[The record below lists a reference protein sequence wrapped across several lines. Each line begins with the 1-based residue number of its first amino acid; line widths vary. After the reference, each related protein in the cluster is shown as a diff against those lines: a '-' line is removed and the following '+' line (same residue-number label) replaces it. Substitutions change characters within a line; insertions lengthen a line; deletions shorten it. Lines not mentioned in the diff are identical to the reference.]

1 LGTAARHT
9 ALDADDVARWT
20 ERSHE
25 ELLGL
30 AREDVEPLQL
40 EVVRRRFSA
49 LRPDVEAL
57 GKLAERQGIDEIG
70 TLDDAVPVMFD
81 HQVYKSYPLSLIE
94 KRRFERL
101 TAWLNRLTTH
111 DLLRIPLDGLGS
123 VDDWL
128 ARLDGNDMIIGH
140 STGTTG
146 KLSFIPRSRVE
157 WPAWRNAH
165 FLAMKAALGVDVRE
179 VRLPSFSAGYR
190 SGHQMMTKMG
200 RLMAGAQ
207 AGGDAA
213 RHMLHDYPLS
223 SDLLSLAGRLQA
235 AEERGELDRLEID
248 PKIIEE
254 RRRLIEAARHR
265 DDDLQKW
272 FSRLA
277 EEFRGQRV
285 RIGGTSADLVRLA
298 LAGREQGVRCEFAPG
313 SILMAGG
320 GFKGF
325 KDAPADWQ
333 DLLTD
338 FFGID
343 RIASMYGMSECM
355 GTAPKCSADYYHFL
369 PYTLPIVLDEDAV
382 ALPREGVQTGRL
394 ALFDLLAQTYWG
406 GFISG
411 DRVTIHW
418 DEDCA
423 CGWGG
428 PRVSGDI
435 VRFSELEGGDDKITC
450 AGTAKAYNDFMDY
463 VSGV

>member
-1 LGTAARHT
+1 VGTTARST
-9 ALDADDVARWT
+9 ALDADDVAAWT
-20 ERSHE
+20 ERPHE

-30 AREDVEPLQL
+30 DRDAVEPIQL
-40 EVVRRRFSA
+40 EVLRRRFAA
-49 LRPDVEAL
+49 LRPRVEAL
-57 GKLAERQGIDEIG
+57 GKLAERQGVERID

-81 HQVYKSYPLSLIE
+81 HKVYKSYPLSLIE
-94 KRRFERL
+94 KRRFARL
-101 TAWLNRLTTH
+101 TAWLNRLTAH
-111 DLLRIPLDGLGS
+111 DLLQVPLDGLTS

-128 ARLDGNDMIIGH
+128 TRLDDDGMIIGH

-146 KLSFIPRSRVE
+146 KLSFIPRSRAE

-179 VRLPSFSAGYR
+179 VRFPSFSAGYR

-213 RHMLHDYPLS
+213 RHMLHDHPLS
-223 SDLLSLAGRLQA
+223 SDLLSLAGRMQA
-235 AEERGELDRLEID
+235 AEERGELDELEID

-254 RRRLIEAARHR
+254 RRQLIEASRHR
-265 DDDLQKW
+265 DDDLRKW
-272 FSRLA
+272 FTGLA

-298 LAGREQGVRCEFAPG
+298 LTGREQGIRCEFAPG

-333 DLLTD
+333 DLLTG

-355 GTAPKCSADYYHFL
+355 GTAPKCTAEYYHFL
-369 PYTLPIVLDEDAV
+369 PYTLPVVLDEDARP
-382 ALPREGVQTGRL
+382 LPREGVQTGRL
-394 ALFDLLAQTYWG
+394 ALFDLLAETYWG

-411 DRVTIHW
+411 DRVTVHW
-418 DEDCA
+418 DEACE
-423 CGWGG
+423 CGWKG
-428 PRVSGDI
+428 PRIDGDI

-463 VSGV
+463 VSGA

>member
-1 LGTAARHT
+1 MGTTAQPA
-9 ALDADDVARWT
+9 ALDAGDVAAWT
-20 ERSHE
+20 ERPHE

-30 AREDVEPLQL
+30 ARDVVEPVQR
-40 EVVRRRFSA
+40 EVLRRRFEA
-49 LRPDVEAL
+49 LRPRVEAL
-57 GKLAERQGIDEIG
+57 GRLAERQDVGRIDG
-70 TLDDAVPVMFD
+70 LDDVVPVMFD
-81 HQVYKSYPLSLIE
+81 HKVYKSYPLSLIE
-94 KRRFERL
+94 KRRFTRL

-111 DLLRIPLDGLGS
+111 DLLQTPVDDLRS

-128 ARLDGNDMIIGH
+128 TRLDDDGMIIGH

-165 FLAMKAALGVDVRE
+165 FLAMRAALGVDVRQ
-179 VRLPSFSAGYR
+179 VKIPSFSAGYR

-207 AGGDAA
+207 AGGDEA

-235 AEERGELDRLEID
+235 AEERGELDELEID

-254 RRRLIEAARHR
+254 RRQLIEASRHR

-272 FSRLA
+272 FARLA

-298 LAGREQGVRCEFAPG
+298 LSGREQGVGCEFAPD

-333 DLLTD
+333 DLLKD

-343 RIASMYGMSECM
+343 RVASMYGMSECM
-355 GTAPKCSADYYHFL
+355 GTAPKCSAEYYHFL
-369 PYTLPIVLDEDAV
+369 PYTLPIVLDEDARP
-382 ALPREGVQTGRL
+382 LPREGVRTGRL
-394 ALFDLLAQTYWG
+394 ALFDLLAETYWG

-411 DRVTIHW
+411 DRVTIYW
-418 DEDCA
+418 DDACA
-423 CGWGG
+423 CGWKG
-428 PRVSGDI
+428 PRIDGGI

-463 VSGV
+463 VSGA